1 VVRHLLESGADPGR
15 AQRLARL
22 LGERWAVELAP
33 PPSPGRPWMLDV
45 VLPVP
50 S

>member
-1 VVRHLLESGADPGR
+1 VVRHLLESGADPARPQG
-15 AQRLARL
+15 LTRL
-22 LGERWAVELAP
+22 LGERWVVELAP
-33 PPSPGRPWMLDV
+33 PPRPGRPWTLDV